1 MINTKSRQADRLGGV
16 NTRRSLSPKESK
28 SFMPEQRLCEC
39 GAKIEA
45 IPIVWRP
52 GRPHWPARCWACE
65 QRQEAQRQRRQVRLR
80 RRARQQILGKRLGA
94 TIPQLFRRAHIRHLG
109 EVVRNK
115 ILGLVPARGGYLYGA
130 PGRGKTYSLCA
141 IARLMI
147 TEGYNVRRVV
157 WERLSLDIRDTFKSN
172 HTSELDLIGPLID
185 CDVLIIEDVGTTT
198 STGGMESDFN
208 LRLLLT
214 ILDSRLESH
223 RPTWLSSNKSVE
235 QLAQTFDDRI
245 ASRLYGHCKIILLA
259 GPDRRKMHNRSD

>member
-1 MINTKSRQADRLGGV
+1 MS
-16 NTRRSLSPKESK
+16 
-28 SFMPEQRLCEC
+28 EQRYCGC

-45 IPIVWRP
+45 IPIEWRP
-52 GRPHWPARCWACE
+52 GRPHWPARCRACE
-65 QRQEAQRQRRQVRLR
+65 QRQEAQRQRRQIRLR
-80 RRARQQILGKRLGA
+80 RRARQQILRRRLVA

-115 ILGLVPARGGYLYGA
+115 LLGLVPAKGGYLYGA

-157 WERLSLDIRDTFKSN
+157 WERLSLEIRDTFKNN

-198 STGGMESDFN
+198 STGGTESDFN
-208 LRLLLT
+208 LRVLLT
-214 ILDSRLESH
+214 ILDGRLEAQ

-235 QLAQTFDDRI
+235 QLAGTFDDRI
-245 ASRLYGHCKIILLA
+245 ASRLYGHCEVILLS
-259 GPDRRKMHNRSD
+259 GPDRRKLFKRSD